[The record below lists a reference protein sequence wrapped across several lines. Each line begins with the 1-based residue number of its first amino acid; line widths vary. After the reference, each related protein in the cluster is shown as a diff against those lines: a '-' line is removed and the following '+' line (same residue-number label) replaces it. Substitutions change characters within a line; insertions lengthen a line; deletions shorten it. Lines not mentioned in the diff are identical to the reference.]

1 MWQDG
6 KKVVREDLSYGA
18 EWALRIGPK
27 MEIIMMSRD
36 RRKLAIFKPLEGN
49 KLAYDFS
56 SPEIIDI
63 PKELCP
69 VCSLSMTP
77 KGDGF
82 IINRGGCGNQG
93 AKENLFARLSRDGK
107 RIEWTYPNPY
117 PSNTHNS
124 PLPQTGE
131 LRHTLG
137 IEGFA
142 ALPNND
148 ELMILNGNKGTRYLF
163 TADGIFVQELF
174 GDMRLGRG
182 SVCNFEKAERGMNL
196 AAKSLMDECFGGWM
210 GNVGKKIFL
219 IEGKDS
225 LNVCELTKTE
235 TFSRLKGG
243 KITIDVKATAS
254 EKKAARTKRAI
265 RPIIAGGFGL
275 TRDWWKLSENEFDGI
290 KFAIGYHSYYIK
302 LHVEVKDSS
311 PFTNSGD
318 APHLLFHSG
327 DAIDFRWALN
337 NTADPKRSAPVE
349 GDLRFVIAPMGDE
362 IVVMKYTFVD
372 PTSKV
377 PPVEF
382 ASPVSVY
389 KVAKVEKVKDV
400 KSELKRNKDS
410 YILDVMIPWKEL
422 GEKKMPKLETR
433 YGDLGVIF
441 GDESGTRVMRRTYW
455 YDDGSQEVSDIPSE
469 TRVNPSAWGRI
480 E

>member
-1 MWQDG
+1 
-6 KKVVREDLSYGA
+6 
-18 EWALRIGPK
+18 
-27 MEIIMMSRD
+27 
-36 RRKLAIFKPLEGN
+36 
-49 KLAYDFS
+49 
-56 SPEIIDI
+56 
-63 PKELCP
+63 
-69 VCSLSMTP
+69 
-77 KGDGF
+77 
-82 IINRGGCGNQG
+82 
-93 AKENLFARLSRDGK
+93 
-107 RIEWTYPNPY
+107 
-117 PSNTHNS
+117 
-124 PLPQTGE
+124 
-131 LRHTLG
+131 
-137 IEGFA
+137 
-142 ALPNND
+142 
-148 ELMILNGNKGTRYLF
+148 
-163 TADGIFVQELF
+163 VQELF

-275 TRDWWKLSENEFDGI
+275 THNWWKLSENEFDGI

-327 DAIDFRWALN
+327 DAIDFRWASDSSAPTN
-337 NTADPKRSAPVE
+337 RVAPVE
-349 GDLRFVIAPMGDE
+349 GDKRFVIAPMQDE

-372 PTSKV
+372 SKEKN

-389 KVAKVEKVKDV
+389 KVARVEKVNDIKSDIKRTKDG
-400 KSELKRNKDS
+400 
-410 YILDVMIPWKEL
+410 YILNVTIPWKAL

-441 GDESGTRVMRRTYW
+441 GDQSGTRVMRRTYW
-455 YDDGSQEVSDIPSE
+455 HDKGSQEVSDIPSE